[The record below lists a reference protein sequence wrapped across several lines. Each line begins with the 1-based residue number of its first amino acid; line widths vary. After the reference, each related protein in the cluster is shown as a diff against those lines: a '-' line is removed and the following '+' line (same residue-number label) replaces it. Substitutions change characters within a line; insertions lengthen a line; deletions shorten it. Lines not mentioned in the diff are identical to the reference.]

1 MNSDMR
7 SRERINSRD
16 LITIG
21 IFNALILVV
30 FLGLQAILQPIP
42 GMGVFNG
49 GLVGFLMAPLYLLL
63 AVRVRKFGVFT
74 ITSVLYSLLLAAIG
88 FYPAIL
94 PVLVGGLV
102 ADLLGVFTGFQNMA
116 GLITAYVAYKIFE
129 GLGNMSVYVIN
140 PQRFAAN
147 MPPAAREQFMQ
158 GVALFTVWAGVLIL
172 VLTVVGCTIGGVMAA
187 RLLRKHFERAGLLT
201 A

>member
-1 MNSDMR
+1 MSSSMQSNAR
-7 SRERINSRD
+7 LGSRD

-42 GMGVFNG
+42 GMGLFNG

-63 AVRVRKFGVFT
+63 AAKVRKFGVFT
-74 ITSVLYSLLLAAIG
+74 ITSLLYALLLAAIG

-94 PVLVGGLV
+94 PVILGGLV
-102 ADLLGVFTGFQNMA
+102 ADGVGRMTGFQKVS
-116 GLITAYVAYKIFE
+116 GLVWAYVAYKTLE
-129 GLGNMSVYVIN
+129 GIGNMSVYVIN
-140 PQRFAAN
+140 PQRFAAS
-147 MPPAAREQFMQ
+147 MEPAAREQFMK
-158 GVALFTVWAGVLIL
+158 GVELFTVWAGVLIL
-172 VLTVVGCTIGGVMAA
+172 ALTIVGCWIGGIAA
-187 RLLRKHFERAGLLT
+187 VRLLRKHFQRAGLLS